1 MITPDI
7 NPAML
12 KFARECMELDIEEA
26 AKKLGITDTKKQKA
40 SEKLQ
45 AIELGKVDITSSVL
59 MKAINCYKRSLIYFY
74 LDSPPRE
81 DKVGVDFRTPSTE
94 FKDKKNEA
102 LLKALVRDIK
112 LRQSMVCSI
121 LQDEE
126 AEPFSLKCSIDINS
140 DTKKAAALIT
150 ESFNIDLREYR
161 KPKDAMTAFKYLR
174 NKIED
179 AGIFVL
185 LMGNLGSH
193 HTNIYPQTFRG
204 IASSDIFAPFIVI
217 NKHDSKSACSFTL
230 LHELTH
236 LLINEP
242 GISNNDDTQKPQNI
256 VEQFCNDVAAEI
268 LLPSSEL
275 TSLYASNNE
284 EELLNLI
291 ADISNEKK
299 LSKSMVAYNL
309 YKHCKIDYDLWKA
322 IQEKLKSNGDQNYKV
337 KQDKGKTGGPNY
349 YTTKRSDLGKAL
361 FNLTK
366 RAVYNGALQ
375 PTKAATVLGVSP
387 FSVYTLINENA

>member
-26 AKKLGITDTKKQKA
+26 ARKLGIKDTKKQKA

-45 AIELGKVDITSSVL
+45 AIELGKVDITRSVL
-59 MKAINCYKRSLIYFY
+59 IKAINCYKRSLIYFY

-81 DKVGVDFRTPSTE
+81 DKVGIDFRTTSTE

-112 LRQSMVCSI
+112 LRQSMVCNI

-126 AEPFSLKCSIDINS
+126 TEPFSLKCSVDINS
-140 DTKKAAALIT
+140 DTKNVAALIT
-150 ESFNIDLREYR
+150 QLFNIDLREYR
-161 KPKDAMTAFKYLR
+161 KTKDAMTAFKYLR

-185 LMGNLGSH
+185 LMGDLGSH

-217 NKHDSKSACSFTL
+217 NKHDSKSAWSFTL

-242 GISNNDDTQKPQNI
+242 GISNNDDTHKPQNR
-256 VEQFCNDVAAEI
+256 VERFCNDVAAEI
-268 LLPSSEL
+268 LFPSSEL
-275 TSLYASNNE
+275 TSLYASHNE

-291 ADISNEKK
+291 SDISSEKK
-299 LSKSMVAYNL
+299 LSKGMIAYNL
-309 YKHCKIDYDLWKA
+309 YKHGKIDSSLWKA
-322 IQEKLKSNGDQNYKV
+322 IQEKLKPTCDENYKV

-349 YTTKRSDLGKAL
+349 YTIKRNSIGKAL

-366 RAVYNGALQ
+366 RAVYSGELQ
-375 PTKAATVLGVSP
+375 PTKAAIVLGVSP
-387 FSVYTLINENA
+387 LSVYTMINENA